1 MNINYKIEEKIYLL
15 DIILPIPIDK
25 TFTFHCSLKDY
36 KKIKIGCRVK
46 VPFGK
51 KNTKKIGIVLKKNN
65 LNIQK
70 NGYKKII
77 SIIDTTPIISNKQFQ
92 ILKWVS
98 SYYMLSFS
106 KTLNQLIPNFLFKI
120 KIYENYKPKTESF
133 IKLNRKK
140 KDYFKKIKFKKQ
152 KEIIDEIIRTNNKTK
167 NYNINTRKL
176 IDNNFSKN
184 SLNTLIKNDY
194 LIKYKKKTSRLSK
207 IKTINKKDILNKE
220 EKLVFKKLY
229 ENYKKNNKILFEGSS
244 FLERKKIYVELILK
258 VISNGNKVLFII
270 PDILFKRKII
280 NEFQNIF
287 GNKITILDP
296 NHSNNYKIENY
307 NSILNGNYNVI
318 IGTKTSI
325 FYPLKNFSLIIIDN
339 EENIM
344 LKENRKKLKYNTRDI
359 ALIFSKINESKIILG
374 SSNPSLETYYN
385 SRKKIFSLVS
395 FNSFNKTK
403 KNKNITIINTL
414 EKKIK
419 NKMNGSFSNLLLNN
433 INKSLN
439 KNKQV
444 LIYNHNKFKLEGLNN
459 ELNKIFKN
467 KKTDIITNDLKQNIL
482 SKKINDIKENKTN
495 IILINQLI
503 KSVLPIENLETIGIL
518 NTEKMISFPNFR
530 SMEKTFQTIN
540 LIINEAKIKLKLY
553 IQTIDPNNNIFV
565 YLKKNQFN
573 SFYENELIERKK
585 FYYPP
590 YTRLI
595 KINFKYLN
603 NNTAINEAKIFYN
616 EILELIDNKNIL
628 GPNIKENEDVYL
640 VLKIGLK
647 KHDISKL
654 KKNII
659 KIINKLNNKS
669 TISIDVDPIN

>member
-244 FLERKKIYVELILK
+244 FLERKKIYLELILK

-359 ALIFSKINESKIILG
+359 ALIFSKINKSKIILG

-403 KNKNITIINTL
+403 RNKNITIINTL

-467 KKTDIITNDLKQNIL
+467 KKTDIITNDLKQNII

-616 EILELIDNKNIL
+616 EILELVDNKNIL

>member
-51 KNTKKIGIVLKKNN
+51 KNKKKIGLVLKKNN

-167 NYNINTRKL
+167 NYYINTRKL

-184 SLNTLIKNDY
+184 SLNTLIKNGY

-359 ALIFSKINESKIILG
+359 ALIFSKINKSKIILG

-403 KNKNITIINTL
+403 RNKNITIINTL

-467 KKTDIITNDLKQNIL
+467 KKTDIITNDLKQNII

-616 EILELIDNKNIL
+616 EILELVDNKNIL

>member
-1 MNINYKIEEKIYLL
+1 MSVNYKIEEKIYLL
-15 DIILPIPIDK
+15 DIILPIPLNK
-25 TFTFHCSLKDY
+25 TFTFYCSQNDY
-36 KKIKIGCRVK
+36 KKIKIGFRVK

-51 KNTKKIGIVLKKNN
+51 KNKKKIGIVFKKNT
-65 LNIQK
+65 LNVQE
-70 NGYKKII
+70 NVYKKII
-77 SIIDTTPIISNKQFQ
+77 SIIDSTPIISNKQFQ

-98 SYYMLSFS
+98 NYYMSSFS
-106 KTLNQLIPNFLFKI
+106 KTLYQLIPNFLFKI
-120 KIYENYKPKTESF
+120 KIHENYKPKVENF
-133 IKLNRKK
+133 IKLNREKK
-140 KDYFKKIKFKKQ
+140 KYLKKIKFKKQ
-152 KEIIDEIIRTNNKTK
+152 KEIIDEIIRINNKTK

-194 LIKYKKKTSRLSK
+194 LIKYEKKTSRLSK
-207 IKTINKKDILNKE
+207 IKTINKKNILNKE
-220 EKLVFKKLY
+220 EKLVFKRLY
-229 ENYKKNNKILFEGSS
+229 KNYKKNNKILFEGSS
-244 FLERKKIYVELILK
+244 FLERKKIYTELILK
-258 VISNGNKVLFII
+258 EILNGNRILFII
-270 PDILFKRKII
+270 PDILFKMRII
-280 NEFQNIF
+280 KEFQNIF

-307 NSILNGNYNVI
+307 NSILSGNYNII

-325 FYPLKNFSLIIIDN
+325 FYPIKNLSLIIIDN
-339 EENIM
+339 EENII
-344 LKENRKKLKYNTRDI
+344 LKENRKKLRYNTRDV
-359 ALIFSKINESKIILG
+359 ALIISKMNESKIILG

-385 SRKKIFSLVS
+385 SRKRIFSLVS
-395 FNSFNKTK
+395 FNNSNRIK
-403 KNKNITIINTL
+403 KNNHITIVNTL

-433 INKSLN
+433 ISKSLN

-444 LIYNHNKFKLEGLNN
+444 LIYNHSKFKLDGLNN

-482 SKKINDIKENKTN
+482 NKKINDIKENKIN

-503 KSVLPIENLETIGIL
+503 KSILPIKNLETIGIL

-540 LIINEAKIKLKLY
+540 LIINEAKIKFKLY
-553 IQTIDPNNNIFV
+553 IQTIDPNNNIFI

-573 SFYENELIERKK
+573 SFYKNELIERKK

-603 NNTAINEAKIFYN
+603 NNNAINEAKIFYN
-616 EILELIDNKNIL
+616 KILELLDNKNIL
-628 GPNIKENEDVYL
+628 GPKIKENKDVYL
-640 VLKIGLK
+640 VLKIGLN

>member
-1 MNINYKIEEKIYLL
+1 MSVNYKIEEKIYLL
-15 DIILPIPIDK
+15 DIILPIPLDK
-25 TFTFHCSLKDY
+25 KFTFYCSQNDY

-51 KNTKKIGIVLKKNN
+51 KNKKKIGIVFKKNT
-65 LNIQK
+65 LNVQE
-70 NGYKKII
+70 NVYKKII
-77 SIIDTTPIISNKQFQ
+77 SIIDSTPIISNKQFQ

-98 SYYMLSFS
+98 NYYMSSFS
-106 KTLNQLIPNFLFKI
+106 KTLYQLIPNFLFKI
-120 KIYENYKPKTESF
+120 KIHENYKPKVENF
-133 IKLNRKK
+133 IKLNREKK
-140 KDYFKKIKFKKQ
+140 KYLKKIKFKKQ
-152 KEIIDEIIRTNNKTK
+152 KEIIDEIIRINNKTK

-194 LIKYKKKTSRLSK
+194 LIKYQKKTSRLSK
-207 IKTINKKDILNKE
+207 IKTINKKNILNKE

-229 ENYKKNNKILFEGSS
+229 KNYKKNNKILFEGSS
-244 FLERKKIYVELILK
+244 FLERKKIYTELILK
-258 VISNGNKVLFII
+258 EILNGNRILFII
-270 PDILFKRKII
+270 PDILFKMRII
-280 NEFQNIF
+280 KEFQNIF

-307 NSILNGNYNVI
+307 NSILSGNYNII

-325 FYPLKNFSLIIIDN
+325 FYPIKNLSLIIIDN
-339 EENIM
+339 EENII
-344 LKENRKKLKYNTRDI
+344 LKENRKKLRYNTRDV
-359 ALIFSKINESKIILG
+359 ALIISKINESKIILG

-385 SRKKIFSLVS
+385 SRKRIFSLVS
-395 FNSFNKTK
+395 FNNSNRIK
-403 KNKNITIINTL
+403 KNNHITIVNTL

-433 INKSLN
+433 ISKSLN

-444 LIYNHNKFKLEGLNN
+444 LIYNHSKFKLDGLNN

-482 SKKINDIKENKTN
+482 NKKINDIKENKTN

-503 KSVLPIENLETIGIL
+503 KSILPIKNLETIGIL

-540 LIINEAKIKLKLY
+540 LIINEAKIKFKLY
-553 IQTIDPNNNIFV
+553 IQTIDPNNNIFI

-573 SFYENELIERKK
+573 SFYKNELIERKK

-603 NNTAINEAKIFYN
+603 NNNAINEAKIFYN
-616 EILELIDNKNIL
+616 KILELLDNKNIL
-628 GPNIKENEDVYL
+628 GPKIKENEDVYL
-640 VLKIGLK
+640 VLKIGLN

>member
-1 MNINYKIEEKIYLL
+1 MSINYKIEEKIYLL
-15 DIILPIPIDK
+15 NIILPIPVDK
-25 TFTFHCSLKDY
+25 TFTFYCSLKDY

-51 KNTKKIGIVLKKNN
+51 KNIKKIGIVLKKIT
-65 LNIQK
+65 LNIQE

-98 SYYMLSFS
+98 NYYMLSFT

-120 KIYENYKPKTESF
+120 KIFENYKPKTESF

-140 KDYFKKIKFKKQ
+140 KNFLKKIKFKKQ
-152 KEIIDEIIRTNNKTK
+152 KEIIDEIIRIKNKRK
-167 NYNINTRKL
+167 NFNINIRKL

-184 SLNTLIKNDY
+184 SLKTLIKNDY

-207 IKTINKKDILNKE
+207 IKTENNKNILSTE
-220 EKLVFKKLY
+220 EKIVFKNLY

-244 FLERKKIYVELILK
+244 FLERKKIYIELILK

-280 NEFQNIF
+280 NEFENIF

-307 NSILNGNYNVI
+307 NSILKGNYNVI

-325 FYPLKNFSLIIIDN
+325 FYPIKNFSLIIIDN

-344 LKENRKKLKYNTRDI
+344 LKENRKKLKYNARDI
-359 ALIFSKINESKIILG
+359 ALILSKINESKIILG
-374 SSNPSLETYYN
+374 SSNPSIETYYN

-403 KNKNITIINTL
+403 KNNHITIVNTL

-419 NKMNGSFSNLLLNN
+419 NKMNGSYSNLLLNN
-433 INKSLN
+433 ISKSLN

-444 LIYNHNKFKLEGLNN
+444 LIYNHSKFKLEGLNN
-459 ELNKIFKN
+459 ELIKIFKN

-482 SKKINDIKENKTN
+482 NNKINDIKKNKTN

-530 SMEKTFQTIN
+530 SIEKTFQTIN
-540 LIINEAKIKLKLY
+540 LIINEAKIKFKLY

-595 KINFKYLN
+595 KISFKYFN
-603 NNTAINEAKIFYN
+603 KNTAINEAKIFYN
-616 EILELIDNKNIL
+616 EILNLMDKKNIL
-628 GPNIKENEDVYL
+628 GPNIKENEEVYL
-640 VLKIGLK
+640 VLKIGLN
-647 KHDISKL
+647 KHDISIL

-669 TISIDVDPIN
+669 TISIDIDPIN

>member
-359 ALIFSKINESKIILG
+359 ALIFSKINKSKIILG

-403 KNKNITIINTL
+403 RNKNITIINTL

-467 KKTDIITNDLKQNIL
+467 KKTDIITNDLKQNII

>member
-184 SLNTLIKNDY
+184 SLNTLIKNGY

-359 ALIFSKINESKIILG
+359 ALIFSKINKSKIILG

-403 KNKNITIINTL
+403 RNKNITIINTL

-467 KKTDIITNDLKQNIL
+467 KKTDIITNDLKQNII

>member
-359 ALIFSKINESKIILG
+359 ALIFSKINKSKIILG

-403 KNKNITIINTL
+403 RNKNITIINTL

>member
-1 MNINYKIEEKIYLL
+1 MSINYKIEEKIYLL
-15 DIILPIPIDK
+15 NIILPIPVDK
-25 TFTFHCSLKDY
+25 TFTFYCSLKDY

-51 KNTKKIGIVLKKNN
+51 KNIKKIGIVLKKIT
-65 LNIQK
+65 LNIQE

-98 SYYMLSFS
+98 NYYMLSFT

-120 KIYENYKPKTESF
+120 KIFENYKPKTESF

-140 KDYFKKIKFKKQ
+140 KNYFKKIKFKKQ
-152 KEIIDEIIRTNNKTK
+152 KEIIDEIIKIKNKRK
-167 NYNINTRKL
+167 NFNINIRKL

-184 SLNTLIKNDY
+184 SLKTLIKNDY

-207 IKTINKKDILNKE
+207 IKTENNKNILSTE
-220 EKLVFKKLY
+220 EKIVFKNLY

-244 FLERKKIYVELILK
+244 FLERKKIYIELILK

-280 NEFQNIF
+280 NEFENIF

-307 NSILNGNYNVI
+307 NSILKGNYNVI

-325 FYPLKNFSLIIIDN
+325 FYPIKNFSLIIIDN

-344 LKENRKKLKYNTRDI
+344 LKENRKKLKYNARDI
-359 ALIFSKINESKIILG
+359 ALILSKINESKIILG
-374 SSNPSLETYYN
+374 SSNPSIETYYN

-403 KNKNITIINTL
+403 KNNHITIVNTL

-419 NKMNGSFSNLLLNN
+419 NKMNGSYSNLLLNN
-433 INKSLN
+433 ISKSLN

-444 LIYNHNKFKLEGLNN
+444 LIYNHSKFKLEGLNN
-459 ELNKIFKN
+459 ELIKIFKN

-482 SKKINDIKENKTN
+482 NNKINDIKKNKTN

-530 SMEKTFQTIN
+530 SIEKTFQTIN
-540 LIINEAKIKLKLY
+540 LIINEAKIKFKLY

-595 KINFKYLN
+595 KISFKYFN
-603 NNTAINEAKIFYN
+603 KNTAINEAKIFYN
-616 EILELIDNKNIL
+616 EILNLMDKKNIL
-628 GPNIKENEDVYL
+628 GPNIKENEEVYL
-640 VLKIGLK
+640 VLKIGLN
-647 KHDISKL
+647 KHDISIL

-669 TISIDVDPIN
+669 TISIDIDPIN

>member
-244 FLERKKIYVELILK
+244 FLERKKIYLELILK

-280 NEFQNIF
+280 NEFENIF

-403 KNKNITIINTL
+403 RNKNITIINTL

-467 KKTDIITNDLKQNIL
+467 KKTDIITNDLKQNII

-616 EILELIDNKNIL
+616 EILELVDNKNIL

>member
-152 KEIIDEIIRTNNKTK
+152 KEIIDEIIRTKNKTK

-280 NEFQNIF
+280 NDFQNIF

-359 ALIFSKINESKIILG
+359 ALIFSKINKSKIILG

-403 KNKNITIINTL
+403 RNKNITIINTL

-616 EILELIDNKNIL
+616 EILELVDNKNIL

>member
-184 SLNTLIKNDY
+184 SLNTLIKNGY

-359 ALIFSKINESKIILG
+359 ALIFSKINKSKIILG

-403 KNKNITIINTL
+403 RNKNITIINTL

-467 KKTDIITNDLKQNIL
+467 KKTDIITNDLKQNII

-616 EILELIDNKNIL
+616 EILELVDNKNIL

>member
-1 MNINYKIEEKIYLL
+1 MSVNYKIEEKIYLL
-15 DIILPIPIDK
+15 DIILPIPLDK
-25 TFTFHCSLKDY
+25 IFTFYCSQNDY

-51 KNTKKIGIVLKKNN
+51 KNKKKIGIVFKKNT
-65 LNIQK
+65 LNIQE
-70 NGYKKII
+70 NVYKKII
-77 SIIDTTPIISNKQFQ
+77 SVIDTTPIISNKQFQ

-98 SYYMLSFS
+98 NYYMSSFS
-106 KTLNQLIPNFLFKI
+106 KTLYQLIPNFLFKI
-120 KIYENYKPKTESF
+120 KIHENYKPKVENF
-133 IKLNRKK
+133 IKLNREKK
-140 KDYFKKIKFKKQ
+140 NYLKKIKFKKQ
-152 KEIIDEIIRTNNKTK
+152 KEIIDEIIRINNKTK
-167 NYNINTRKL
+167 NYNINIRKL

-194 LIKYKKKTSRLSK
+194 LIKYQKKKSRLTK
-207 IKTINKKDILNKE
+207 IKTINKKNILNKE

-229 ENYKKNNKILFEGSS
+229 KNYKKNNKILFEGSS
-244 FLERKKIYVELILK
+244 FLERKKIYTELILK
-258 VISNGNKVLFII
+258 EILNGNRILFII
-270 PDILFKRKII
+270 PDILFKRRII
-280 NEFQNIF
+280 KEFQNIF

-307 NSILNGNYNVI
+307 NSILSGNYNII

-325 FYPLKNFSLIIIDN
+325 FYPIKNLSLIIIDN
-339 EENIM
+339 EENII
-344 LKENRKKLKYNTRDI
+344 LKENRKKLRYNTRDI
-359 ALIFSKINESKIILG
+359 ALIISKMNESKIILG

-395 FNSFNKTK
+395 FNSFNRIK
-403 KNKNITIINTL
+403 KNNHITIVNTL

-419 NKMNGSFSNLLLNN
+419 NKMNGSFSNVLLNN
-433 INKSLN
+433 ISKSLN

-444 LIYNHNKFKLEGLNN
+444 LIYNHSKLKLDGLNN

-482 SKKINDIKENKTN
+482 NKKINDIKENKTN

-503 KSVLPIENLETIGIL
+503 KSILPIKNLETIGIL

-540 LIINEAKIKLKLY
+540 LIINEAKIKFKLY
-553 IQTIDPNNNIFV
+553 IQTIDPNNNIFI

-573 SFYENELIERKK
+573 SFYKNELIERKK

-603 NNTAINEAKIFYN
+603 NNNAINDANIFYN
-616 EILELIDNKNIL
+616 EILELLDNKNIL
-628 GPNIKENEDVYL
+628 GPKIKENEDVYL
-640 VLKIGLK
+640 VLKIGLN

-654 KKNII
+654 KKKII

>member
-403 KNKNITIINTL
+403 RNKNITIINTL

-467 KKTDIITNDLKQNIL
+467 KKTDIITNDLKQNII

-565 YLKKNQFN
+565 YLKKNQSN

>member
-1 MNINYKIEEKIYLL
+1 MSINYKIEEKIYLL
-15 DIILPIPIDK
+15 NIILPIPVDK
-25 TFTFHCSLKDY
+25 TFTFYCSLKDY

-51 KNTKKIGIVLKKNN
+51 KNIKKIGIVLKKIT
-65 LNIQK
+65 LNIQE

-98 SYYMLSFS
+98 NYYMLSFT

-120 KIYENYKPKTESF
+120 KIFENYKPKTESF

-140 KDYFKKIKFKKQ
+140 KNYFKKIKFKKQ
-152 KEIIDEIIRTNNKTK
+152 KEIIDEIIRIKNKRK
-167 NYNINTRKL
+167 NFNINIRKL

-184 SLNTLIKNDY
+184 SLKTLIKNDY

-207 IKTINKKDILNKE
+207 IKTENNKNILSTE
-220 EKLVFKKLY
+220 EKIVFKNLY

-244 FLERKKIYVELILK
+244 FLERKKIYIELILK

-280 NEFQNIF
+280 NEFENIF

-307 NSILNGNYNVI
+307 NSILKGNYNVI

-325 FYPLKNFSLIIIDN
+325 FYPIKNFSLIIIDN

-344 LKENRKKLKYNTRDI
+344 LKENRKKLKYNARDI
-359 ALIFSKINESKIILG
+359 ALILSKINESKIILG
-374 SSNPSLETYYN
+374 SSNPSIETYYN

-403 KNKNITIINTL
+403 KNNHITIVNTL

-419 NKMNGSFSNLLLNN
+419 NKMNGSYSNLLLNN
-433 INKSLN
+433 ISKSLN

-444 LIYNHNKFKLEGLNN
+444 LIYNHSKFKLEGLNN
-459 ELNKIFKN
+459 ELIKIFKN

-482 SKKINDIKENKTN
+482 NNKINDIKKNKTN

-530 SMEKTFQTIN
+530 SIEKTFQTIN
-540 LIINEAKIKLKLY
+540 LIINEAKIKFKLY

-595 KINFKYLN
+595 KISFKYFN
-603 NNTAINEAKIFYN
+603 KNTAINEAKIFYN
-616 EILELIDNKNIL
+616 EILNLMDKKNIL
-628 GPNIKENEDVYL
+628 GPNIKENEEVYL
-640 VLKIGLK
+640 VLKIGLN
-647 KHDISKL
+647 KHDISIL

-669 TISIDVDPIN
+669 TISIDIDPIN